1 MPRSVLL
8 YDLMTFL
15 YAVCIVLYFADFVT
29 HKQVLNRIAYG
40 FLAVVWGLQTS
51 FFLTRM
57 TEVHYVPLMTT
68 FETTLFFSWLLIT
81 FSLVINYFYKI
92 DLFAFF
98 TNVIGFAMVVFDLF
112 TGEGASSVVGE
123 GLQGNLL
130 IIHITLAFLSYAAF
144 SLSFIFS
151 IMYLIQS
158 KMLKEK
164 RWNSWFRRLPALDK
178 LDAFTYRLIIVGFP
192 MLLLALILGVNWYY
206 KMFGSVLVFDAK
218 PLVSIVLLGFY
229 VGWLYLR
236 NSFGWSGRKLAWW
249 NVASFS
255 LVVVNYLFVGTFFSG
270 FHRW

>member
-1 MPRSVLL
+1 MPRSLFL

-15 YAVCIVLYFADFVT
+15 YAVVVVLYFADFVT
-29 HKQVLNRIAYG
+29 HKRILNRIAYG
-40 FLAVVWGLQTS
+40 LLAVVWGLQTS

-57 TEVHYVPLMTT
+57 TEVHYVPLLTT
-68 FETTLFFSWLLIT
+68 FETTLFFSWLLIS

-112 TGEGASSVVGE
+112 TGEGASSVGT

-144 SLSFIFS
+144 SLAFIFS

-158 KMLKEK
+158 KLLKEK
-164 RWNSWFRRLPALDK
+164 RWNTWFRRLPALDK
-178 LDAFTYRLIIVGFP
+178 LDAFTFRLIIVGFP
-192 MLLLALILGVNWYY
+192 MLLLAMILGVNWYY
-206 KMFGSVLVFDAK
+206 TVFGSVLVWDAK
-218 PLVSIVLLGFY
+218 PVVSIVLLLCY
-229 VGWLYLR
+229 VVYLYLR
-236 NSFGWSGRKLAWW
+236 NATGWSGRKLAWW
-249 NVASFS
+249 NVATFG
-255 LVVVNYLFVGTFFSG
+255 LVVINYLFVGSFFSG